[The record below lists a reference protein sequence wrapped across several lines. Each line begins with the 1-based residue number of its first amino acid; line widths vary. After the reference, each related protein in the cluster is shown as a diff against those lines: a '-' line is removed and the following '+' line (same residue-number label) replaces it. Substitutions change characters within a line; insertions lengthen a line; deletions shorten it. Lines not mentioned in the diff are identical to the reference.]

1 VSDIINLLPDHI
13 ANQIAAG
20 EVIQRPAS
28 AVKELLENAVDA
40 GATQIHLLVK
50 DAGKELIKVIDNG
63 KGMSTTDARMSFE
76 RHATSKIQK
85 IEDLFSIRTMGFRG
99 EALAS
104 IAAVAQVEL
113 KTKQAADDAGTL
125 IQIENST
132 VLKQEPCGMP
142 NGTSLAIKNLF
153 YNVPA
158 RRNFLKSNTTEL
170 KNIVDEFTRVA
181 MAFPNIGF
189 RLTNNDTDI
198 YTLDAGNLKQRI
210 VALLGSPFN
219 AKLVAT
225 QQDTDY
231 VKING
236 YIGTPQAAT
245 KTRGN
250 QYFFVNNRFIKSAY
264 LNHAVSNAYQHII
277 AKDDFPAFVL
287 FLDIDPDKVDA
298 NVHPTKQEIKFQDEK
313 IIYAFVNS
321 AVKHA
326 ISKHSIAPS
335 IDFDIDPAIAQ
346 LSSITQPFTDL
357 QRTATQKEFLF
368 NSFTQSGTA
377 HLIDKKND
385 VKNWQELYKIGDDS
399 NHHPSMQMPS
409 LANNDAVQ
417 TTTGAENELD
427 VNMIQLFGKYI
438 LYPKANGMIWI
449 DIVAALERIAYDN
462 YAAATTDA
470 PITIQKCLHPI
481 TFELSTTDALL
492 LTEVLQDLLHIGY
505 EIEHFGGQTF
515 IIQGMPA
522 DINSGQEIA
531 EIEAV
536 IEQIKYSSTDLKI
549 NQRESILR
557 SLAWQ
562 KANRT
567 SLQMS
572 KESIKELCTKLFQS
586 TLPTFT
592 PRGKKTMINMG
603 LVELEKKFSSEV
615 G

>member
-40 GATQIHLLVK
+40 GATQIHLLIK

-125 IQIENST
+125 IHIENST
-132 VLKQEPCGMP
+132 VLKQEPCGVP

-198 YTLDAGNLKQRI
+198 YTLEAGNLKQRI
-210 VALLGSPFN
+210 VALLGNPFN
-219 AKLVAT
+219 ARLVAT

-236 YIGTPQAAT
+236 YIGTPQAAS
-245 KTRGN
+245 KSRGN

-264 LNHAVSNAYQHII
+264 LNHAVSAAYQHII

-346 LSSITQPFTDL
+346 LSSITQPFTDV
-357 QRTATQKEFLF
+357 QRSATQKDYLF
-368 NSFTQSGTA
+368 NSFTQGGTA
-377 HLIDKKND
+377 HLIDKKTD
-385 VKNWQELYKIGDDS
+385 VKNWQELYKVADDDK
-399 NHHPSMQMPS
+399 PSM
-409 LANNDAVQ
+409 ANTEPVQ
-417 TTTGAENELD
+417 NTTGLENEVE
-427 VNMIQLFGKYI
+427 VNVQQLFGKYI
-438 LYPKANGMIWI
+438 LYPKSSGMIWI

-470 PITIQKCLHPI
+470 PITVQKCLHPI

-492 LTEVLQDLLHIGY
+492 LTEVLQDLLYIGY

-522 DINSGQEIA
+522 DIKSGQEIA
-531 EIEAV
+531 EIESI

-549 NQRESILR
+549 NQRESVLR

-572 KESIKELCTKLFQS
+572 KEGIKELCTKLFQS
-586 TLPTFT
+586 TLPTYT
-592 PRGKKTMINMG
+592 PRGKKTMITIS
-603 LVELEKKFSSEV
+603 LAELEKKFSSDA